1 MGVLGMIE
9 VTDVAIVRCYV
20 LDVSFSDGTRKYV
33 DVSPLL
39 WGPLFEP
46 LKDPAYFAK
55 GQFDPEIRT
64 VAWPNEA
71 DIAPEYLYEHGSSVV
86 AEELESRAF

>member
-1 MGVLGMIE
+1 MIE
-9 VTDVAIVRCYV
+9 VTNVAIVGCYV
-20 LDVSFSDGTRKYV
+20 LDVSFSDGSRKHV
-33 DVSPLL
+33 DVAPLL

-46 LKDPAYFAK
+46 LKDPAFFAQ

-71 DIAPEYLYEHGSSVV
+71 DIAPEYLYEHGSPVV
-86 AEELESRAF
+86 PAELESRAF